1 MDLTLNPSS
10 SPLPPPPFPQRSLK
24 GRRPFGFSGGGL
36 QLSGSP
42 TSGHCL
48 HLVGGGVVRSLRRQ
62 LCEACGPCGLQPVQ
76 SHCRLK
82 CHTCLSPAPPLS
94 PRGPGR
100 RREVKGQ
107 SRGRSQR
114 GRSKAMAALAIF
126 SCVRGVTGPIDFFT
140 VSQHRGVVRKIQTL
154 HPHNL
159 QPAPPPGCSRAA
171 DLLVRGRLRHPRPVL
186 LPAEVVE
193 NAGVSALKRE

>member
-1 MDLTLNPSS
+1 MDLTLNPAS

-126 SCVRGVTGPIDFFT
+126 SCVRGVTGPIDFFYCFPASRSGEKNT
-140 VSQHRGVVRKIQTL
+140 NAASSQPAARAASR
-154 HPHNL
+154 L
-159 QPAPPPGCSRAA
+159 QPCSGSACERQAQAPPPGPPS
-171 DLLVRGRLRHPRPVL
+171 
-186 LPAEVVE
+186 
-193 NAGVSALKRE
+193 S